1 METQTSRSLIT
12 MKSLRTALAVLF
24 AIFIGYASPA
34 NATPE
39 EVQQRAQT
47 DLNGKCLEL
56 FLSNESPGLLKRSS
70 FFGYQVF
77 ADSLLGNAVF
87 VFGGTNSQQYCTFA
101 TKGAFLTWE
110 DAEKS
115 AIAACEKKRFQGGT
129 PCVVYARNNNIVY
142 VSVHERLKTAKS
154 LYEAGD
160 PTANLAIIKVSKKD
174 LSALTS
180 RERGEY
186 EYLAGKSVSKTVW
199 GNSTAIE
206 HFNYAWSLY
215 NNVNGAV
222 EEGNLRM
229 AGDIDINW
237 RPIRNAYQYFLANA
251 SVEQKAQHPEVE
263 QNMKQTE
270 PYYQADLAQRE
281 VAAKELAKHDAIAAE
296 LKAKQQAVLAK
307 EQQKQA
313 QIDALQAKREAE
325 QRAKQAQLDAIK
337 TAREEKQREDAR
349 QAEAKRIAIEGD
361 GSADDATCKSY
372 GARPGSEGYVTCRV
386 QLGRTKQLAD
396 EQQAAQKASEVTAEK
411 ARNLANFHG
420 AKKCADE
427 TKNPTCIN
435 NAGTYAL
442 RLGNMGDA
450 RDWWTLAARYG
461 DPVAIKNLTNNGFPI
476 PEPDL
481 LRGQEQAR
489 NNLVRQQEQAKNSD
503 NAAAA
508 LLLLLGGVNAY
519 QQGKAAGHRSTPTPE
534 PARVDCTT
542 DVVGST
548 AYTRCR

>member
-1 METQTSRSLIT
+1 
-12 MKSLRTALAVLF
+12 
-24 AIFIGYASPA
+24 
-34 NATPE
+34 
-39 EVQQRAQT
+39 
-47 DLNGKCLEL
+47 
-56 FLSNESPGLLKRSS
+56 
-70 FFGYQVF
+70 
-77 ADSLLGNAVF
+77 
-87 VFGGTNSQQYCTFA
+87 
-101 TKGAFLTWE
+101 
-110 DAEKS
+110 
-115 AIAACEKKRFQGGT
+115 
-129 PCVVYARNNNIVY
+129 
-142 VSVHERLKTAKS
+142 
-154 LYEAGD
+154 
-160 PTANLAIIKVSKKD
+160 
-174 LSALTS
+174 
-180 RERGEY
+180 
-186 EYLAGKSVSKTVW
+186 
-199 GNSTAIE
+199 
-206 HFNYAWSLY
+206 
-215 NNVNGAV
+215 
-222 EEGNLRM
+222 M

-396 EQQAAQKASEVTAEK
+396 EQQAAQKATADAAQK
-411 ARNLANFHG
+411 ASDAAAKKAKIVADYTN

-427 TKNPTCIN
+427 TKNPVCIN
-435 NAGTYAL
+435 NVGYAFY
-442 RLGNMGDA
+442 RNGEKENA
-450 RDWWTLAARYG
+450 KSWFTLAARYG
-461 DPVAIKNLTNNGFPI
+461 EPTAINNLSRNGWPI

-481 LRGQEQAR
+481 LRQ
-489 NNLVRQQEQAKNSD
+489 QQEAKNSD
-503 NAAAA
+503 NAASA
-508 LLLLLGGVNAY
+508 LLLLLGGFNAY
-519 QQGKAAGHRSTPTPE
+519 QQGKAAGYQSIPTPTPT
-534 PARVDCTT
+534 PTRVDCTT
-542 DVVGST
+542 NAIGST
-548 AYTRCR
+548 LHTSCR

>member
-1 METQTSRSLIT
+1 MIGRGAVITLGFYRQLYLGQCEEDMETQTSRSLIT

-70 FFGYQVF
+70 FFGYQFF

-142 VSVHERLKTAKS
+142 VSPHEKAKVVAN
-154 LYEAGD
+154 LYEASD
-160 PTANLAIIKVSKKD
+160 PAANQNINKVGKKD
-174 LSALTS
+174 STALTPTERTDNELGVGSVASLAPKTDPDSALALRPS
-180 RERGEY
+180 
-186 EYLAGKSVSKTVW
+186 SD
-199 GNSTAIE
+199 
-206 HFNYAWSLY
+206 AWSK
-215 NNVNGAV
+215 
-222 EEGNLRM
+222 
-229 AGDIDINW
+229 
-237 RPIRNAYQYFLANA
+237 YQGMVA
-251 SVEQKAQHPEVE
+251 E
-263 QNMKQTE
+263 QNALQAKKQ
-270 PYYQADLAQRE
+270 
-281 VAAKELAKHDAIAAE
+281 
-296 LKAKQQAVLAK
+296 K
-307 EQQKQA
+307 EQA
-313 QIDALQAKREAE
+313 EIEALQAKREAE
-325 QRAKQAQLDAIK
+325 QHAKQERLDAIK
-337 TAREEKQREDAR
+337 AEREERQREEIR
-349 QAEAKRIAIEGD
+349 RAEAKRIAIEGD
-361 GSADDATCKSY
+361 GSADDITCKSF
-372 GARPGSEGYVTCRV
+372 GARPGSDGYINCRV
-386 QLGRTKQLAD
+386 QLSRTKQLAD

-519 QQGKAAGHRSTPTPE
+519 QQGKAAGHRSTPTPA